1 MDEAEQSTDFVHL
14 NRILKVLVTV
24 NPEIRSVAMIVKR
37 VLVPARLGSEEFIVD
52 EFSPKVNQFGIGDTI
67 Q

>member
-1 MDEAEQSTDFVHL
+1 MHL

-52 EFSPKVNQFGIGDTI
+52 VFSPKVNQLGIGDTI